1 TKYYSAVKGKT
12 KLNQVK
18 YICTVFI
25 LSSFITA
32 QPADKNQ
39 SITFYSGAG
48 IPVLGLNDWYG
59 ATPIYGMQYAYQ
71 GNDETDIIFEF
82 HYQKY
87 NHGAIEDRK
96 FKWIVDYNY
105 YLSSDANANMI
116 WNDFIVK
123 TRKYI
128 HDKSISVLGNNV
140 VPSFSYGIG
149 FYNYTHRVK
158 GLIYPGQYSQPL
170 NEDMVMDP
178 VTDRR
183 VAWGGNLG
191 IGGNTILNES
201 MDLHFSLN
209 YHAVIGYLR
218 AFEDWGLYEV
228 VPLQFLTFELGIAY
242 KY

>member
-1 TKYYSAVKGKT
+1 
-12 KLNQVK
+12 
-18 YICTVFI
+18 
-25 LSSFITA
+25 
-32 QPADKNQ
+32 
-39 SITFYSGAG
+39 
-48 IPVLGLNDWYG
+48 
-59 ATPIYGMQYAYQ
+59 
-71 GNDETDIIFEF
+71 
-82 HYQKY
+82 
-87 NHGAIEDRK
+87 
-96 FKWIVDYNY
+96 
-105 YLSSDANANMI
+105 MI